1 MELLGVGLSELLFI
15 ALILLLVLGPTELIS
30 LGRKSGRLI
39 RRIRQSDTWLMV
51 ANLAQALRNLP
62 NALADEAGTE
72 EIFGNVVPKKD
83 RRTIAPPETDPNKP
97 RPRPD
102 SSGRGYGS
110 GFESGF
116 ESGSRSGSGSGF
128 SAWTTTPSTER
139 PHSGGS
145 EAEPETEESPD
156 PDPTGTGRK

>member
-15 ALILLLVLGPTELIS
+15 GLILLLVLGPTELIS

-39 RRIRQSDTWLMV
+39 RRMRQSDTWLMV

-62 NALADEAGTE
+62 NALADEARTE

-83 RRTIAPPETDPNKP
+83 RRTIAPPETEHNHP

-102 SSGRGYGS
+102 SSGR
-110 GFESGF
+110 E
-116 ESGSRSGSGSGF
+116 SGSGF
-128 SAWTTTPSTER
+128 SAWTTPPSAQS
-139 PHSGGS
+139 PQSGRS
-145 EAEPETEESPD
+145 VTEPELEESPD
-156 PDPTGTGRK
+156 PDPTGTGRR

>member
-1 MELLGVGLSELLFI
+1 MDLLGVGLPELLFI

-62 NALADEAGTE
+62 NALADETRAE
-72 EIFGNVVPKKD
+72 EIFGNVVPNKD
-83 RRTIAPPETDPNKP
+83 RRTIAPPETDRNYP

-102 SSGRGYGS
+102 SLGQ
-110 GFESGF
+110 E
-116 ESGSRSGSGSGF
+116 SGSGF

-139 PHSGGS
+139 PQSGRS
-145 EAEPETEESPD
+145 ETEPETEESLD
-156 PDPTGTGRK
+156 PESTGTGRK

>member
-1 MELLGVGLSELLFI
+1 MDLLGVGISELFFI

-39 RRIRQSDTWLMV
+39 RRIRQSETWIMI

-62 NALADEAGTE
+62 NALADETRAE

-83 RRTIAPPETDPNKP
+83 RRTIAPPETDPNNP

-102 SSGRGYGS
+102 SSIR
-110 GFESGF
+110 E
-116 ESGSRSGSGSGF
+116 SGSGF

-139 PHSGGS
+139 PQSGRS
-145 EAEPETEESPD
+145 ESEPELEERPD